1 MKKVLLFVLFTLVV
15 SCQKKS
21 EVTYSGER
29 VTIKPNESGIV
40 DISPIIWKAGILR
53 NVTISRGVQVIFSFP
68 QFDSKDLRFFVDKFG
83 VDSWI
88 VRVKR
93 KGMMRNE
100 TIGYLYVPIIL
111 PGQKNAM
118 RINQL
123 KKGSF
128 RILYS
133 ASSVSSRFSNLPCP
147 AFNHDYLIEKTEVGE
162 AKPFSSKIS
171 LSPVEEERLLV
182 RVEEFNYS
190 NTSLN
195 GGKELRG
202 DYYVDIAFY
211 NKERKTKLSNFIE
224 LDGIAKVIREKSLSL
239 SGCENYKIPPRME
252 GGDGLNQFK
261 WNK

>member
-1 MKKVLLFVLFTLVV
+1 MKKVLLLIVFSLVV

-21 EVTYSGER
+21 EVIYSGER
-29 VTIKPNESGIV
+29 VTIKPTQSGIV
-40 DISPIIWKAGILR
+40 DINPIIWKAGILR
-53 NVTISRGVQVIFSFP
+53 NIKISKGVQVIFSFP
-68 QFDSKDLRFFVDKFG
+68 QFESKDLRFFVDKFG

-88 VRVKR
+88 VKVKR

-133 ASSVSSRFSNLPCP
+133 AASVSSRFANLPCP
-147 AFNHDYLIEKTEVGE
+147 AFNHDYLIEKTEVGD
-162 AKPFSSKIS
+162 AKPFSSKLS

-202 DYYVDIAFY
+202 SYYVDIAFY

-224 LDGIAKVIREKSLSL
+224 LDSVAKVVREKSVPL

>member
-1 MKKVLLFVLFTLVV
+1 MKILSCIFLFAVLL

-21 EVTYSGER
+21 EVSYSGER
-29 VTIKPNESGIV
+29 VTIEPTEARIV
-40 DISPIIWKAGILR
+40 DVDILPWKVGMLR
-53 NVTISRGVQVIFSFP
+53 NILISRGVQVTFTFP
-68 QFDSKDLRFFVDKFG
+68 QIEKKDLRYLVDKFG
-83 VDSWI
+83 IDSWI
-88 VRVKR
+88 VKVKR

-133 ASSVSSRFSNLPCP
+133 ASSVSTRFSNLPCP
-147 AFNHDYLIEKTEVGE
+147 AFKHDLLIEKTGLGNE
-162 AKPFSSKIS
+162 KPFSSKLS
-171 LSPVEEERLLV
+171 VSPVEEERLLV

-195 GGKELRG
+195 GGKDLRG
-202 DYYVDIAFY
+202 DYYVEIGFY
-211 NKERKTKLSNFIE
+211 NTERKVKLSNFIE
-224 LDGIAKVIREKSLSL
+224 LEGSAKVVRERSVPI
-239 SGCENYKIPPRME
+239 SGCENFKIPPRGEETGGME
-252 GGDGLNQFK
+252 EFK

>member
-1 MKKVLLFVLFTLVV
+1 MKTILVLLMLTLVL

-21 EVTYSGER
+21 EVKYSKDR
-29 VTIKPNESGIV
+29 VVIIPTPSSIV
-40 DISPIIWKAGILR
+40 EINPIIWRAGILR
-53 NVTISRGVQVIFSFP
+53 KTKISRGVQVTFQFP
-68 QFDSKDLRFFVDKFG
+68 QLESKDLRYLVDKFG
-83 VDSWI
+83 IDSWI
-88 VRVKR
+88 VKVKR

-123 KKGSF
+123 KQGSF

-133 ASSVSSRFSNLPCP
+133 ASSVSSRFSNSPCP
-147 AFNHDYLIEKTEVGE
+147 VFKHDLLIEKTEIGDE
-162 AKPFSSKIS
+162 RPFSSKINV
-171 LSPVEEERLLV
+171 SPVEEERLLV

-190 NTSLN
+190 STSLN

-224 LDGIAKVIREKSLSL
+224 LNGSAKIVREQSVPL
-239 SGCENYKIPPRME
+239 SGCENYKIPPRMDN
-252 GGDGLNQFK
+252 GNVNDFK

>member
-1 MKKVLLFVLFTLVV
+1 MKILSFVFLFAVLF

-21 EVTYSGER
+21 EVSYSGER
-29 VTIKPNESGIV
+29 VSIQPTESSIV
-40 DISPIIWKAGILR
+40 DIDTLSWKVGMLR
-53 NVTISRGVQVIFSFP
+53 NIEISRGIQVTFTFP
-68 QFDSKDLRFFVDKFG
+68 QFETKDLRYLVDKFG

-88 VRVKR
+88 IKVKR
-93 KGMMRNE
+93 RGMMRNE

-133 ASSVSSRFSNLPCP
+133 ASSVSTRFSNLPCP
-147 AFNHDYLIEKTEVGE
+147 AFKHDLLIEKVGLGDE
-162 AKPFSSKIS
+162 QPFTSKIS
-171 LSPVEEERLLV
+171 VSPVEEERLLV

-202 DYYVDIAFY
+202 DYYIEIGFY
-211 NKERKTKLSNFIE
+211 NKERKFKLSNFIE
-224 LDGIAKVIREKSLSL
+224 LNGSAKVVREKSVPI
-239 SGCENYKIPPRME
+239 SGCENFKIPPRVE
-252 GGDGLNQFK
+252 ESGGMDKFK

>member
-1 MKKVLLFVLFTLVV
+1 MKFTLFILSLFLLF

-21 EVTYSGER
+21 QFSYDGER
-29 VTIKPNESGIV
+29 VSIEPTSSEIT
-40 DISPIIWKAGILR
+40 DITPIIWKAGIMR
-53 NVTISRGVQVIFSFP
+53 NITISRGVQVTFTFP
-68 QFDSKDLRFFVDKFG
+68 QFENKDLRYLVDKYG

-133 ASSVSSRFSNLPCP
+133 ASSVSARFSNSPCP
-147 AFNHDYLIEKTEVGE
+147 AFKHDLLIEKTEVGSE
-162 AKPFSSKIS
+162 KPFSSKIS
-171 LSPVEEERLLV
+171 VSPVEEERLLV
-182 RVEEFNYS
+182 AVEDFNYS

-211 NKERKTKLSNFIE
+211 NKERKTKISNFIE
-224 LDGIAKVIREKSLSL
+224 LDGSAKVVRERSIPL
-239 SGCENYKIPPRME
+239 SGCENYKIPPRMD
-252 GGDGLNQFK
+252 DGSGINQFK

>member
-1 MKKVLLFVLFTLVV
+1 MKKVLLLIVFSLVI

-21 EVTYSGER
+21 EVTHSGER
-29 VTIKPNESGIV
+29 VTIKPTQSEII
-40 DISPIIWKAGILR
+40 DINPIIWKAGILR
-53 NVTISRGVQVIFSFP
+53 NITISRGVQVIFSFP
-68 QFDSKDLRFFVDKFG
+68 QFESKDLRFFVDKFG

-88 VRVKR
+88 VKVKR

-133 ASSVSSRFSNLPCP
+133 ASSVSSRFANLPCP
-147 AFNHDYLIEKTEVGE
+147 AFNHDYLIEKTEVAD
-162 AKPFSSKIS
+162 AKPFSSKLS

-190 NTSLN
+190 NTSVN

-224 LDGIAKVIREKSLSL
+224 LDGVAKVIREKSLPL

>member
-1 MKKVLLFVLFTLVV
+1 MKKILLLLSLALLF

-21 EVTYSGER
+21 EVIYDGER
-29 VTIKPNESGIV
+29 VSIKPTASGV
-40 DISPIIWKAGILR
+40 TDIDPIIWKAGILR
-53 NVTISRGVQVIFSFP
+53 NITISRGVQVTFSFP
-68 QFDSKDLRFFVDKFG
+68 QFESKDLRFFVDKFG

-88 VRVKR
+88 VKVKR

-133 ASSVSSRFSNLPCP
+133 ASTVSARFANLPCP
-147 AFNHDYLIEKTEVGE
+147 AFKHDYLIEKVEIGD
-162 AKPFSSKIS
+162 AKPFSSKLS

-195 GGKELRG
+195 GGTELRG

-224 LDGIAKVIREKSLSL
+224 LDGMAKVVREKSTPLT
-239 SGCENYKIPPRME
+239 GCENYKIPPRME
-252 GGDGLNQFK
+252 GGDSMNQFK
-261 WNK
+261 WNN